1 MDFDD
6 CQVSN
11 NPKVLSNTNVVFD
24 DPSMSSMDFDNT
36 KVYGDTS
43 ILDGLVFYENQNLAS
58 NIFWGKF
65 CTFYPP

>member
-1 MDFDD
+1 MFED
-6 CQVSN
+6 
-11 NPKVLSNTNVVFD
+11 PKVNWNG
-24 DPSMSSMDFDNT
+24 SMDFDNT

-58 NIFWGKF
+58 NIFGGKF

>member
-1 MDFDD
+1 MFED
-6 CQVSN
+6 
-11 NPKVLSNTNVVFD
+11 PKVNLNGN
-24 DPSMSSMDFDNT
+24 MDFDNT